1 MVAGK
6 LVCVSNLIES
16 QVYRYAGELGTFSM
30 PSQEVPLEIG
40 KVYDCMESAMD
51 GVHLIIMPDG
61 TQEFYPHELFEPLDS
76 RRQSRIDDILK

>member
-6 LVCVSNLIES
+6 LVCISNLIES

-40 KVYDCMESAMD
+40 KVYDCLESGAD